1 MSISPNL
8 PEFNRDDA
16 DRTLTAGID
25 DSIIIE
31 ISNRDV
37 AYLESLAED
46 GKIELDQGGGR
57 AGEEYYVVTVSST
70 DYAGVVGLPDSK
82 SIYIEPKISRTAL
95 LRLLQ
100 LDQIDGDGDVDML
113 EESAKIKAGDGF
125 VDLIA
130 QLYTDELNSVMRQGI
145 TRSYVR
151 VNKQEEYVRG
161 RLDVQTQ
168 LQKAGPS
175 ATSFHCSHEKLT
187 RDTLLNQAVLY
198 AARIL
203 SRLTDEKQLK
213 RQLHNQVQQ
222 LRRNISLEPVTSKQV
237 EQVSLS
243 RLSRHYEDL
252 LQLAEMV
259 IKNTLIEDLH
269 AGNVMGYTFLLD
281 MPDTYQDALVSPIKK
296 ARPMYELETEDPL
309 KSFLSG
315 DFELEPE
322 PDYVLYDGESPVMVL
337 DAKWK
342 DLDTKPKSED
352 IYQLIAYQQCLDVPG
367 VLVYPNREPEL
378 NRETNG
384 DDFMKVDIKN
394 GHELYAV
401 EIPVIDPKESPDEYR
416 KEIMDYLDVVL
427 RTAL

>member
-8 PEFNRDDA
+8 PEFNSDDA

-25 DSIIIE
+25 DSVIIE
-31 ISNRDV
+31 VSNRDV

-46 GKIELDQGGGR
+46 GKIEFSQDGGR
-57 AGEEYYVVTVSST
+57 EGEESHVVTVSST
-70 DYAGVVGLPDSK
+70 DYAGVIGLPDSE

-100 LDQIDGDGDVDML
+100 LDQTDEDGDVDML

-125 VDLIA
+125 IDLLA

-161 RLDVQTQ
+161 RLDVQKQ

-243 RLSRHYEDL
+243 RLSSHYDDL
-252 LQLAEMV
+252 IQLAEMV

-269 AGNVMGYTFLLD
+269 AGDVMGYTFLLD
-281 MPDTYQDALVSPIKK
+281 MPDTYQDALVSPIEEV
-296 ARPMYELETEDPL
+296 RSTYDIETDESLET
-309 KSFLSG
+309 FLSG
-315 DFELEPE
+315 DFKLEPK
-322 PDYVLYDGESPVMVL
+322 PDYVLSDGKSPVIVL

-342 DLDTKPKSED
+342 DLDAKPKSED

-367 VLVYPNREPEL
+367 VLVYPNREPGL
-378 NRETNG
+378 NREANDTS
-384 DDFMKVDIKN
+384 FMEVDVKN
-394 GHELYAV
+394 GHKLYAV
-401 EIPVIDPKESPDEYR
+401 EIPVIDPKESLDQYR
-416 KEIMDYLDVVL
+416 KEIMNSLDVVF